1 MPSKNLRMHQV
12 LHNSCLD
19 ILISVQASVQISNR
33 GKSLN
38 GMEGEHI
45 FIHNTLSLFL
55 YFNISSFMAGNVV
68 RGVTLSYE
76 QLGGY
81 INRIATIAL
90 WSYLVLV

>member
-1 MPSKNLRMHQV
+1 MPSKNHGMV

-19 ILISVQASVQISNR
+19 ILISVESVQISNR
-33 GKSLN
+33 GKSIN

>member
-1 MPSKNLRMHQV
+1 MPSKNLRMV

-45 FIHNTLSLFL
+45 FIHNTLSLL
-55 YFNISSFMAGNVV
+55 YILIFQASWLVM
-68 RGVTLSYE
+68 LSE
-76 QLGGY
+76 V
-81 INRIATIAL
+81 
-90 WSYLVLV
+90 SH

>member
-1 MPSKNLRMHQV
+1 MPSKNHGMV

-19 ILISVQASVQISNR
+19 ILISVESVQISNR

>member
-1 MPSKNLRMHQV
+1 MPSKNHGMV

-19 ILISVQASVQISNR
+19 ILISVESVQISNR

-81 INRIATIAL
+81 INHIATIAL

>member
-1 MPSKNLRMHQV
+1 MPSKNLRMV

-19 ILISVQASVQISNR
+19 ILISVEASVQISNR
-33 GKSLN
+33 GKSIN
-38 GMEGEHI
+38 GI
-45 FIHNTLSLFL
+45 YLSLFL